1 MNRVISTAVPFTAL
15 LACATAVSAQPSGP
29 SGPTGSSGDVRF
41 RNATAESGFLSI
53 EGYGGHGI
61 QAADIDGDGLL
72 DVYVTHIYDPAQNRP
87 DLLFRNRGGNPPRF
101 EEIGL
106 LAGVADDGF
115 FPVKL
120 EDGTEE
126 LVSEESHAAIFADFD
141 NDGDFDLFNA
151 HTWSGHHRLYRNDGE
166 GRFVDI
172 SDAAGIDV
180 RDIGPRG
187 VGAADLDGNGFL
199 DVVVTAW
206 QGAMPNVYM
215 NQGELRFERQRL
227 QGDADPAFANQGL
240 TIVDVNGDRRP
251 DVALTAFE
259 YLDGVGAGPVAILEA
274 QSDRLVERT
283 AFAGIQYE
291 KTTSDYRGTNG
302 FSFQDID
309 NDGDLD
315 LVIAGYHGS
324 KLYRNNGEGRF
335 QFVERFEGIAYT
347 AAFGDVDLDGDLD
360 LYFAGSTGIYLN
372 DGNGG
377 FRFQDSVGLDGI
389 GLDARS
395 AVFAD
400 MDNDGDLDLLIASKQ
415 GPNTFFLNE
424 SASGGGWLEVSL
436 TAPNGE
442 RGAIGADVALYKGG
456 HLGEGDALV
465 GHRVVQSATGY
476 CSQDPS
482 RLHFGVD
489 PAGTF
494 DLRVTFKE
502 GTVVT
507 RTGLSPRQRVEIPGN

>member
-1 MNRVISTAVPFTAL
+1 MKRAISTIVPITVVVL
-15 LACATAVSAQPSGP
+15 NLSAPAA
-29 SGPTGSSGDVRF
+29 SGDLRF
-41 RNATAESGFLSI
+41 KNATAESGFLSI
-53 EGYGGHGI
+53 TGYGGHGI
-61 QAADIDGDGLL
+61 QVADIDGDGLL
-72 DVYVTHIYDPAQNRP
+72 DVYVTHIFDPKQNRP
-87 DLLFRNRGGNPPRF
+87 DLLFRNHGGNPPRF

-115 FPVKL
+115 FPVTL
-120 EDGTEE
+120 EDGTVDN
-126 LVSEESHAAIFADFD
+126 VSEESHAAIFADFD

-151 HTWSGHHRLYRNDGE
+151 HTWSGHHRLYRNDGT

-172 SDAAGIDV
+172 SDAAGIEV

-199 DVVVTAW
+199 DVVLTAW

-215 NQGELRFERQRL
+215 NQGGLRFERQRL
-227 QGDADPAFANQGL
+227 QGDADPSFANQGL
-240 TIVDVNGDRRP
+240 TIVDLNHDGKP

-259 YLDGVGAGPVAILEA
+259 YVDGAGGVGPVAILEA
-274 QSDRLVERT
+274 DSGRLVERT
-283 AFAGIQYE
+283 GFVGIQYE
-291 KTTSDYRGTNG
+291 RTTSDYRGTNG

-315 LVIAGYHGS
+315 LVITGYQGS

-335 QFVERFEGIAYT
+335 HFVERFDGIAYT
-347 AAFGDVDLDGDLD
+347 AAFGDVDNDGDLD
-360 LYFAGSTGIYLN
+360 LYIAGSTGIYLN
-372 DGNGG
+372 DGKGG
-377 FRFQDSVGLDGI
+377 FHFQDSIGLDGI

-415 GPNTFFLNE
+415 GPNTFFVNE
-424 SASGGGWLEVSL
+424 TTSAGSWLEVSL

-442 RGAIGADVALYKGG
+442 KGAIGAEVALYQGG
-456 HLGEGDALV
+456 HLGEPEALL
-465 GHRVVQSATGY
+465 GYRVVQSATGY

-482 RLHFGVD
+482 RLHFGVA
-489 PAGTF
+489 PTGTY
-494 DLRVTFKE
+494 DIRVTFKE

-507 RTGLSPRQRVEIPGN
+507 RTGLAPRQVVEIRGN